1 MVAELLAAEV
11 PDLPRAQQI
20 ADLPDAVVEGLCAGK
35 SEESMDLAERD
46 AVIATV
52 LVFHMLHLCARNQ
65 HANFLA
71 MRSDLK
77 RARALAEKALLLS
90 PDQPDAI
97 TLLGKI
103 YASQGYTLKAIEL
116 YEKAVAAAKAKGEPV
131 SDIYPLLIQDYLS
144 QGDIQKAFK
153 ATQALL
159 HYSNQSPDGYFFLGL
174 IYDEYFN
181 NPEKALQAY
190 NQVLLYNPRD
200 TLVLG
205 RMAQI
210 YIAQRQYDAA
220 LSVLKRIE
228 DIDPHNAGTLLK
240 IALIDYEQGK
250 KAEAKALFEQIAR
263 ENPDSDRI
271 HYYLG
276 ILHFE
281 DNHYALARDELKR
294 VPKTSDY
301 YVLLPAR

>member
-1 MVAELLAAEV
+1 MKPLRHPHPRRRYYSGLFIGVLIGLAACQGQ
-11 PDLPRAQQI
+11 PPPTGSRFDLNPTAQTQTLLKEAGDPLTAYLFYLYDASMGRLDPADRALERARDLD
-20 ADLPDAVVEGLCAGK
+20 ADSVALLLE
-35 SEESMDLAERD
+35 
-46 AVIATV
+46 
-52 LVFHMLHLCARNQ
+52 

-210 YIAQRQYDAA
+210 YIAQLQYDAA

-228 DIDPHNAGTLLK
+228 DIDPRSEEHTS
-240 IALIDYEQGK
+240 E
-250 KAEAKALFEQIAR
+250 
-263 ENPDSDRI
+263 
-271 HYYLG
+271 
-276 ILHFE
+276 LH
-281 DNHYALARDELKR
+281 
-294 VPKTSDY
+294 
-301 YVLLPAR
+301 